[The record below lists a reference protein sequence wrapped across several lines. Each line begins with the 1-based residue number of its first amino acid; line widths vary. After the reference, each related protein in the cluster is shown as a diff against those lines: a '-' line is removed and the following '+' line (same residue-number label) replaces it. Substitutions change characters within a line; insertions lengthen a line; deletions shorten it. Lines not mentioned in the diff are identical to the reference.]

1 MKRYLI
7 GLIIVIIFTLAL
19 SSVTSEESIVSE
31 PAKIPFL
38 DNFKVPAIIP
48 GEKGELS
55 FSLTNRYD
63 YPITDLKLTAEIYMY
78 NTLEEEKNVSE
89 LSEPPVIIETNTQK
103 IEFSY
108 PLMNSSEKIKISFN
122 ISTSKSTLQG
132 TYFVRMKLEFTYNGT
147 GYKMYS
153 IGYMSKAEL
162 DIYDLEGKPPS
173 DCAGIIPYTSF
184 TVREPIPLWPL
195 YLLIC
200 IAAVFAVLAI
210 VFYFQDKKIRKRYTL
225 QPKVYR

>member
-7 GLIIVIIFTLAL
+7 GLIMIIIFMLTL
-19 SSVTSEESIVSE
+19 SSAISEESIVSD
-31 PAKIPFL
+31 PAKIPLL
-38 DNFKVPAIIP
+38 DDFKVPTIIP

-63 YPITDLKLTAEIYMY
+63 YSITDLKLTAEIYMY
-78 NTLEEEKNVSE
+78 KTLEMEKNVSE
-89 LSEPPVIIETNTQK
+89 LSETPVIIETNAQK

-108 PLMNSSEKIKISFN
+108 SLMNSNDEIKLSFD
-122 ISTSKSTLQG
+122 IFTSKSTPQG
-132 TYFVRMKLEFTYNGT
+132 IYFVRMKLEFSYNDT
-147 GYKMYS
+147 NYTMYS
-153 IGYMSKAEL
+153 IGSMNKE
-162 DIYDLEGKPPS
+162 DWEIYALEGRLPS
-173 DCAGIIPYTSF
+173 DCAGIIPETSF

-210 VFYFQDKKIRKRYTL
+210 IFYFQDKKIKKR
-225 QPKVYR
+225 